1 MSPFP
6 GALRDLSFSLSE
18 GDETGVPEQGI
29 LLWGLAAGGGLA
41 HCHGLEKCEGRACT
55 YSGAAGRA
63 SPVGCQVIVQPVLG
77 VQL

>member
-6 GALRDLSFSLSE
+6 GALRGLFLSLSE
-18 GDETGVPEQGI
+18 GGETGVPEQGV

-41 HCHGLEKCEGRACT
+41 RCHGLEKCEGRACT

-63 SPVGCQVIVQPVLG
+63 DPVGCRVG